1 MITERLRYALRNI
14 ESLSS
19 ELQDEIAEQIEE
31 MTEPLDYPG
40 DHLPAPEVHA
50 TEGLQSPTLVELPR
64 SVRDALALAGAWSDL
79 QDDDEFVALEKIRH
93 ANPPSPPVEEQLAW
107 LDLDEAG
114 AQ

>member
-1 MITERLRYALRNI
+1 MITERLRYALQNL
-14 ESLSS
+14 ENLSS

-31 MTEPLDYPG
+31 MTDPLDFQDEY
-40 DHLPAPEVHA
+40 LRVPAVHA
-50 TEGLQSPTLVELPR
+50 TEGLPTPSLDELPK

-79 QDDDEFVALEKIRH
+79 QDDDEFVALDKIRH
-93 ANPPSPPVEEQLAW
+93 ANPPTPPVEEQLAW